1 VEIME
6 YIKIGAI
13 ANTHGLKGT
22 VKVKSFTDFKEERY
36 KKGNTLYIF
45 FKNEYI
51 PVTITNAKT
60 VKGLE
65 YIDFEGLTHINDVE
79 KLKGSELFIDQE
91 QIHVITDEDE
101 FYYNDLIGC
110 EIITDSPV
118 GIVKDIR
125 EYPQGQYLVI
135 NTEEKKNIL
144 IPFLKQFV
152 RDVDLKNRKIYLTE
166 WEGLL

>member
-1 VEIME
+1 ME

-13 ANTHGLKGT
+13 ANTHGLRGT

-51 PVTITNAKT
+51 PVTVTKMKT

-65 YIDFEGLTHINDVE
+65 YIDFKEFTHINEIE
-79 KLKGSELFIDQE
+79 KFKGSELFIHQKDVHKIKE
-91 QIHVITDEDE
+91 EDE
-101 FYYNDLIGC
+101 FYYTDLIGC
-110 EIITDSPV
+110 EVFTDAPI

-125 EYPQGQYLVI
+125 EYPQGEYLVI
-135 NTEEKKNIL
+135 NTETKKNVL
-144 IPFLKQFV
+144 IPFLKQFIK
-152 RDVDLKNRKIYLTE
+152 DVDLDNKIIYISE

>member
-1 VEIME
+1 ME

-60 VKGLE
+60 VKNLE
-65 YIDFEGLTHINDVE
+65 YIDFEEFTNINEVE
-79 KLKGSELFIDQE
+79 KFKGSELYIDKE
-91 QIHVITDEDE
+91 EVHEIKEKDA
-101 FYYNDLIGC
+101 FYYTDLIGC
-110 EIITDSPV
+110 EVVTDTPI
-118 GIVKDIR
+118 GIVEDVR
-125 EYPQGQYLVI
+125 EYPQGEYLVI
-135 NTEEKKNIL
+135 NMGEKKNVL
-144 IPFLKQFV
+144 IPFLKRFV
-152 RDVDLKNRKIYLTE
+152 KEVDLEKNVVYLSE
-166 WEGLL
+166 WEGLLWE

>member
-1 VEIME
+1 ME
-6 YIKIGAI
+6 YVKIGAV

-51 PVTITNAKT
+51 PVTV
-60 VKGLE
+60 VKMKSVKNLE
-65 YIDFEGLTHINDVE
+65 HIDFEEFNHINDVE
-79 KLKGSELFIDQE
+79 LFKGSEIFIDQE
-91 QIHVITDEDE
+91 DIHEINEEDA

-110 EIITDSPV
+110 EVITDCSIGNV
-118 GIVKDIR
+118 VDIR
-125 EYPQGQYLVI
+125 EYPQGEYLVI
-135 NTEEKKNIL
+135 HTEKKKNVL
-144 IPFLKQFV
+144 IPFLKQFIKE
-152 RDVDLKNRKIYLTE
+152 VDLEKRMIYLSE

>member
-1 VEIME
+1 ME
-6 YIKIGAI
+6 YIKIGAV

-51 PVTITNAKT
+51 PVTVSKMKS
-60 VKGLE
+60 VKNLE
-65 YIDFEGLTHINDVE
+65 YIDFLEFNHINDVE
-79 KLKGSELFIDQE
+79 LYKGSEIFINQE
-91 QIHVITDEDE
+91 EIHEINEEDAY
-101 FYYNDLIGC
+101 YYNDLIGC
-110 EIITDSPV
+110 DIFTDKLYGTV
-118 GIVKDIR
+118 VDIR
-125 EYPQGQYLVI
+125 EYPQGEYLVI

-144 IPFLKQFV
+144 IPFLKQFIKK
-152 RDVDLKNRKIYLTE
+152 VDLDKRVIYMSE

>member
-1 VEIME
+1 ME

-22 VKVKSFTDFKEERY
+22 LKIKSFTDFKDERY

-51 PVTITNAKT
+51 PVTISSAKT

-65 YIDFEGLTHINDVE
+65 YIDFKELNHINETE
-79 KLKGSELFIDQE
+79 KYKGSELFISADDVHDIVE
-91 QIHVITDEDE
+91 KDA
-101 FYYNDLIGC
+101 FYYTDLIGC
-110 EIITDSPV
+110 EVVTDKPV

-125 EYPQGQYLVI
+125 EYPQGEYLVI
-135 NTEEKKNIL
+135 DTESKKKVL

-152 RDVDLKNRKIYLTE
+152 LKVDLDNKVIFIKE
-166 WEGLL
+166 WEGLLWE

>member
-1 VEIME
+1 ME

-13 ANTHGLKGT
+13 ANTHGLRGT

-51 PVTITNAKT
+51 PVTITKVKT

-65 YIDFEGLTHINDVE
+65 YIDFKEYTHINDIE
-79 KLKGSELFIDQE
+79 KYKGSELFIHQKDIHTIQE
-91 QIHVITDEDE
+91 EDE
-101 FYYNDLIGC
+101 FYYTDLIGC
-110 EIITDSPV
+110 EVFTDSPIGV
-118 GIVKDIR
+118 VKDIR
-125 EYPQGQYLVI
+125 EYPQGEYLVI
-135 NTEEKKNIL
+135 NTETKKNVL
-144 IPFLKQFV
+144 IPFLKEFIKG
-152 RDVDLKNRKIYLTE
+152 VDLKEKIIYISE

>member
-1 VEIME
+1 ME

-13 ANTHGLKGT
+13 ANTHGLRGT

-51 PVTITNAKT
+51 PVTVTKVKT

-65 YIDFEGLTHINDVE
+65 YIDFKEYTHINDIE
-79 KLKGSELFIDQE
+79 KFKGSELY
-91 QIHVITDEDE
+91 IHQDNVHKIEEEDA
-101 FYYNDLIGC
+101 FYYTDLIGC
-110 EIITDSPV
+110 EVVTDEPIGV
-118 GIVKDIR
+118 VKDIR
-125 EYPQGQYLVI
+125 EYPQGEYLVI
-135 NTEEKKNIL
+135 NTEAKKNVL
-144 IPFLKQFV
+144 IPFLKQFIK
-152 RDVDLKNRKIYLTE
+152 DVDIKNKVIYISE